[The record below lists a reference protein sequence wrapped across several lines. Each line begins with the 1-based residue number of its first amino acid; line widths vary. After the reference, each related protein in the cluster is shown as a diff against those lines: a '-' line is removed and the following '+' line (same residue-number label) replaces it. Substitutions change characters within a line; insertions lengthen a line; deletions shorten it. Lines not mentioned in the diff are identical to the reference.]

1 MGTTIL
7 DFPNTF
13 RMGRILENKKFM
25 NKDDLFRPSS
35 SNSKLIYD
43 ILRIMKP
50 RRKHYKRVQL
60 NYPAHFDARSV
71 YPPKKGKGK
80 IQLTQF
86 MMVLKIA

>member
-43 ILRIMKP
+43 ILRIMKS
-50 RRKHYKRVQL
+50 RRKHYKREYELKHPTHV
-60 NYPAHFDARSV
+60 DAYSV
-71 YPPKKGKGK
+71 YPPNKAKGK
-80 IQLTQF
+80 I
-86 MMVLKIA
+86 